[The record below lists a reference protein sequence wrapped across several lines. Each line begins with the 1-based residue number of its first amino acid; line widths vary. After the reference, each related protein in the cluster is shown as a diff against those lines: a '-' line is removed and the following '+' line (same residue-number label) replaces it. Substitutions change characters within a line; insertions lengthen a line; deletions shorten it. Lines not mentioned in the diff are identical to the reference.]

1 MMSKPIFH
9 NSLSTC
15 ILLLLLCVAAMA
27 CDDSIGSVDEYFTQT
42 VRVHVVGAMPVGSGI
57 AVRMTGDKGMTFTQ
71 VTNDQGVATFDL
83 PVGIY
88 EAAVS
93 HASQPQD
100 GWRTIYNGA
109 VRSVLVRHDTA
120 CDIELAV
127 TAATTS
133 AIIIRELYVGGC
145 QRDDGSGWFY
155 RDKYVI
161 ITNNSDQRIV
171 LPALC
176 LAIATPYN
184 SYGINKNYDEQGR
197 LNYETQGFVP
207 AASSF
212 WYFQGDEVVFEPWEE
227 KVIALNGAIDHTLTY
242 SNSVNLAHAEYYCTF
257 DIEHYSST
265 SAYPSPSELIPT
277 SHYLKAV
284 RYGDQMESAWPLSST
299 SPAFFIFTPPHGMT
313 PLEFGN
319 DASNVWYDE
328 GRAMPTFACRK
339 VPVENIL
346 DGVEVFSTSW
356 DEASKRLTASIDV
369 GAVYMTARYGH
380 SVERRVD
387 EQESARLGH
396 TVYVDTN
403 NSTTDFIERDHA
415 SLKDL

>member
-1 MMSKPIFH
+1 MKTY
-9 NSLSTC
+9 LSRHILVT
-15 ILLLLLCVAAMA
+15 LLLALTVAGLTS
-27 CDDSIGSVDEYFTQT
+27 CSDSIGEPDDYATCTLRVQVLGELTDRHGIT
-42 VRVHVVGAMPVGSGI
+42 VRL
-57 AVRMTGDKGMTFTQ
+57 TDDKGMIFTQ
-71 VTNDQGVATFDL
+71 PTDDEGIATFDV

-88 EAAVS
+88 DVTVS
-93 HASQPQD
+93 HVAQPAA
-100 GWRTIYNGA
+100 GWRTIYNGSTSN
-109 VRSVLVRHDTA
+109 VVVGHGSVSTVNLPLTV
-120 CDIELAV
+120 
-127 TAATTS
+127 ATSS

-161 ITNNSDQRIV
+161 IANNSDQRIA
-171 LPALC
+171 LPGLC

-184 SYGINKNYDEQGR
+184 SYGINKNYNEQGE
-197 LNYETQGFVP
+197 LNYEHEGFVP

-212 WYFQGDEVVFEPWEE
+212 WYFQDAEVVFEPWEQ

-242 SNSVNLAHAEYYCTF
+242 AASVNLARPEYYCTF

-284 RYGDQMESAWPLSST
+284 RYGDQMESAWPLSNT
-299 SPAFFIFTPPHGMT
+299 SPAFFIFTPPAGMT

-328 GRAMPTFACRK
+328 GRALPTFACRK

-346 DGVEVFSTSW
+346 DGVEIFSTAW
-356 DEASKRLTASIDV
+356 EEASKRLTASVDV

-387 EQESARLGH
+387 KQETERMGH
-396 TVYVDTN
+396 VVYLDTN
-403 NSTTDFIERDHA
+403 NSTTDFVEREHA
-415 SLKDL
+415 SLKDQ